1 VDREKRIDMF
11 TAIVL
16 ACVIGMPDKCITAED
31 TRGPYKTE
39 QECVMR
45 AYEMITGMQMIF
57 PVPHMYRYKCTVEGL
72 PT

>member
-1 VDREKRIDMF
+1 ML

-45 AYEMITGMQMIF
+45 AYEMITGMQMIL
-57 PVPHMYRYKCTVEGL
+57 PVPHEYSYKCVEQSIKKKGIL
-72 PT
+72 L